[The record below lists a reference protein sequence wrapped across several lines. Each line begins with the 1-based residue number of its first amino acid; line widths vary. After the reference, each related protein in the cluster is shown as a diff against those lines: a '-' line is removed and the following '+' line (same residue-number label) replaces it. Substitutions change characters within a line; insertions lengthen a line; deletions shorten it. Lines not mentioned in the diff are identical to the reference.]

1 MSDIK
6 GLFDFIR
13 RSPTAYH
20 ATEAVRQR
28 LLGEGYVELYESDS
42 WELREGGKYF
52 VTRGGSSLIAFREVS
67 SPKGFM
73 IAAAHT
79 DSPAFRVKLSGE
91 KKGVYSRLDVEKY
104 GGMIY
109 YSWLDRP
116 LSVAGRVVV
125 KTEGGAEVR
134 LVNIDR
140 DLVSIPSLAIH
151 LNRTVNDGAALNP
164 ARDMLPMYSL
174 GEADLATTVAESA
187 SVKKEDILSHDL
199 FLYCRDE
206 GRVFGER
213 DEFILCPRLDD
224 LESVYAAT
232 EGFLKADESQSM
244 PVLAIF
250 DNEEVGSETK
260 QGAASTFLRDTLS
273 RAVASEEG
281 YLRAIASG
289 MMLSI
294 DNAHAFHPNRPEM
307 SDPQNAPVLG
317 GGIVVK
323 FNASQRYAT
332 DGISHG
338 IFVALC
344 EREGIRHQR
353 YYNRADLPGGST
365 LGSISDTR
373 VSVPTVDIGFPQLA
387 MHSANE
393 TAAVSDLDEMISAT
407 RAFFSASISAKGNS
421 FEF

>member
-125 KTEGGAEVR
+125 RTEGGAEVR

-213 DEFILCPRLDD
+213 GEFILCPRLDD

-232 EGFLKADESQSM
+232 EGFLKADESKSM

-273 RAVASEEG
+273 RAVASEES

-294 DNAHAFHPNRPEM
+294 DNAHAIHPNRPEM

-393 TAAVSDLDEMISAT
+393 TAAVSDLDDMISAT

>member
-6 GLFDFIR
+6 GLFDFIK

-28 LLGEGYVELYESDS
+28 LLGEGYVELYESDP
-42 WELREGGKYF
+42 WTLREGGKYF
-52 VTRGGSSLIAFREVS
+52 VTRGGSSLIAFRAVA

-79 DSPAFRVKLSGE
+79 DSPTFRVKLSGE
-91 KKGVYSRLDVEKY
+91 KRGVYSRLDVEKY

-125 KTEGGAEVR
+125 RTESGAEVR

-174 GEADLATTVAESA
+174 GEADLASTVAESA

-213 DEFILCPRLDD
+213 GEFILCPRLDD

-273 RAVASEEG
+273 RAVGSEEN
-281 YLRAIASG
+281 YLCAVASG

-294 DNAHAFHPNRPEM
+294 DNAHALHPNRPEM

-344 EREGIRHQR
+344 EREGVKLQR

-373 VSVPTVDIGFPQLA
+373 VSVSTVDIGFPQLA

-393 TAAVSDLDEMISAT
+393 TAAVSDLDDMISAT
-407 RAFFSASISAKGNS
+407 RAFFSASISAKGNN